1 MLEKNVLM
9 FFYSLHIQWLLKQF
23 SLRCICNFLIIG
35 TRQQLVKTSIESIII
50 GDTVINPLE
59 SVRSPSWVL
68 VRCSYANECS
78 HRQDL

>member
-23 SLRCICNFLIIG
+23 SLRCICDFLIIG
-35 TRQQLVKTSIESIII
+35 TRQQLEKKSVESIII
-50 GDTVINPLE
+50 SDTVINPLE
-59 SVRSPSWVL
+59 SVRNPNWVL

-78 HRQDL
+78 HKHDL